1 MKIADIKFSEADVAL
16 LEKREQ
22 ELYKQM
28 ADEYNDENPNIK
40 QIHQLRKSFINV
52 SNWLIE
58 NHTNQ
63 PFKRKN
69 YGN

>member
-1 MKIADIKFSEADVAL
+1 MKIADIKFSEADIAL

-40 QIHQLRKSFINV
+40 QIHLLRKSFINV

-63 PFKRKN
+63 PFKRNN